1 MGNQWCNSEGKD
13 CVVCEF
19 VYDPSENCKP
29 MTKCS
34 CKYCCEKKY
43 RKYCPQGCENCVPDD
58 EGGCV
63 ENKKS
68 RETFTG
74 CGNPGTKGGVAG
86 TLMGFETEFSK
97 IDEDKDKSISK
108 KEAIQYLTS
117 LGNKNLTDQ
126 GLAKNSSWFDAMD
139 KNQNQKIEP
148 EEFDQILGIKFITA
162 NSEFNPPDV
171 CRAIDRSPQFHS
183 LCLRSS
189 VVKQKGFIPKHLRPP
204 WLDSSLF
211 EDNKLKAEEKEPD
224 NGCYA
229 CYKGTKASN
238 GTNEDE
244 DYCACVYK
252 NQAPN
257 EQFSKIIGTFDG
269 LNCLQDL
276 YKMAFMPKCGNP
288 YYDQVKHCAMVH
300 FYENEPK
307 KEPNGQEYKRTLA
320 LLDGCV
326 AGGADKNCTVKVEI
340 EFEQPKSSFFYGNC
354 DAQMKTVFE
363 SSFEIS
369 TSSAS
374 PFTFP
379 VVFQHRICSSLFGSA
394 QMENAFNGITVT
406 ISGECGRVH
415 EMRGLQLAM
424 VGQAV
429 QWRDPRGAHLY
440 TEQRQLTWQPTE
452 LKSIS
457 ANGKVNIALQY
468 SQTSETSNQS
478 NKPEHPE
485 TSEQD
490 KFGFSMNLLNAIY
503 RSCCADAWPAQNTV
517 LSPIS
522 AAIALAM
529 AYAGARGQTAAEFVN
544 LLADGDGSSL
554 HQNNA
559 KFIEE
564 IESEK
569 TFNLSIANKI
579 FLNES
584 FTILDDFKA
593 TLIIYY
599 QGNFAKVDFKN
610 KKEEA
615 ANFKLLGMEFVGGNA
630 HLFIILPNSNDG
642 LTKVLGE
649 LTEAKLME
657 MVKNSPVT
665 KVMVSLP
672 KFKIESTHY
681 LEEHLPSLGLKS
693 AFDPNSADFS
703 GINGTERLYI
713 SKVLQKAMISVN
725 EQGVEAA
732 AATIIML
739 GPVSTAEIPA
749 VFRADHPFAFFLIKS
764 KKEVLFSGT
773 FLGGE

>member
-1 MGNQWCNSEGKD
+1 MLFHAKILSLATTFNTFIQLLIL
-13 CVVCEF
+13 
-19 VYDPSENCKP
+19 
-29 MTKCS
+29 
-34 CKYCCEKKY
+34 
-43 RKYCPQGCENCVPDD
+43 
-58 EGGCV
+58 
-63 ENKKS
+63 KS
-68 RETFTG
+68 DRYAF
-74 CGNPGTKGGVAG
+74 
-86 TLMGFETEFSK
+86 
-97 IDEDKDKSISK
+97 
-108 KEAIQYLTS
+108 
-117 LGNKNLTDQ
+117 
-126 GLAKNSSWFDAMD
+126 
-139 KNQNQKIEP
+139 
-148 EEFDQILGIKFITA
+148 A
-162 NSEFNPPDV
+162 NSEFNPSDV
-171 CRAIDRSPQFHS
+171 CRAIKRSAQFHS

-229 CYKGTKASN
+229 CYRGTKASN
-238 GTNEDE
+238 GTNQDE

-252 NQAPN
+252 NEAPN
-257 EQFSKIIGTFDG
+257 ERFSKIIGTFDG

-288 YYDQVKHCAMVH
+288 YYDQIKHCAMVH
-300 FYENEPK
+300 FYENEPE
-307 KEPNGQEYKRTLA
+307 KEPNGHEYKRTLA

-326 AGGADKNCTVKVEI
+326 AGGADKNCTAKVKI

-369 TSSAS
+369 TSSVS

-424 VGQAV
+424 AGQAV

-440 TEQRQLTWQPTE
+440 TEQRQLKWQPTE

-468 SQTSETSNQS
+468 PQIDP
-478 NKPEHPE
+478 PE
-485 TSEQD
+485 
-490 KFGFSMNLLNAIY
+490 FSMNLLNAIY
-503 RSCCADAWPAQNTV
+503 RNCCADASSVQNTV
-517 LSPIS
+517 LSPVS

-544 LLADGDGSSL
+544 LLADGADGSSL

-564 IESEK
+564 VEFEK

-579 FLNES
+579 YLDKR
-584 FTILDDFKA
+584 FTILEEFNQ
-593 TLIIYY
+593 TLSNYY
-599 QGNFAKVDFKN
+599 QGNFESIDFGN
-610 KKEEA
+610 SEEA
-615 ANFKLLGMEFVGGNA
+615 AKLEMMRQTNKFVYLEETTFKLLGMEFVGGNA
-630 HLFIILPNSNDG
+630 HLFIVLPNSKDG

-649 LTEAKLME
+649 LTEAKLIR
-657 MVKNSPVT
+657 MVKKSPVIR
-665 KVMVSLP
+665 VEVFLP
-672 KFKIESTHY
+672 KFKIESTHH
-681 LEEHLPSLGLKS
+681 LEQLLPSLGLKS

-703 GINGTERLYI
+703 GISHGSLFI
-713 SKVLQKAMISVN
+713 SQVLQKAMISVD
-725 EQGVEAA
+725 EKGCEAA
-732 AATIIML
+732 AATVVKFAPLATMRQK
-739 GPVSTAEIPA
+739 PPPPPPP
-749 VFRADHPFAFFLIKS
+749 VFRADHPFAFFLVKS
-764 KKEVLFSGT
+764 AKEVMFSGA
-773 FLGGE
+773 FVGKE